1 MMQKYNPAA
10 VQTELMKL
18 NAAIDNPEIHDLIR
32 DILNEQKR
40 LDRLADADSKGLQ
53 KLYEKRYPGILQMM
67 EQYSLLDEPTE
78 NESAY
83 TEWMLKSFL
92 QELKEQ
98 REKAADVH
106 SMDLN
111 SDMKM
116 LNALLEKDGL
126 GDLDI
131 HKK

>member
-1 MMQKYNPAA
+1 MTEKYNSAS
-10 VQTELMKL
+10 VQAELMKL
-18 NAAIDNPEIHDLIR
+18 NASIDHPQIHDLIR
-32 DILNEQKR
+32 DIVAEQKKLDMLAPDSSRGVQR
-40 LDRLADADSKGLQ
+40 LYDKYPRILELA
-53 KLYEKRYPGILQMM
+53 

-98 REKAADVH
+98 NEKAADAH

-116 LNALLEKDGL
+116 LNALLGRDGL

-131 HKK
+131 RKK